1 MLQTSRT
8 VTPDDPR
15 LDQARRFVRQLEE
28 SLASTPR
35 HLPVDGLD
43 RIGGDDQTGTVT
55 CVVDARGDFVDLR
68 VRSDWWYTLGPSG
81 VASAI
86 LDALQYA
93 QDKAMLA
100 MAVLRRH
107 GRTLPAPPTGD
118 RFQHD
123 EFAARPG
130 DIWAEWGAAEARVQR
145 GYDTMAAADRVVETR
160 DSAEPRT
167 ISGPRGLFHLTL
179 VGFTVASAEVNP
191 RIAARDADAIA
202 DDARAT
208 LRQATREKD
217 PTYWFS
223 GLFRDATTRV
233 DEFGNAEQV
242 R

>member
-8 VTPDDPR
+8 VSPDDPR

-28 SLASTPR
+28 SLAGTPR
-35 HLPVDGLD
+35 HLPVEGLD
-43 RIGGDDQTGTVT
+43 RIPGDDQSGTVT

-68 VRSDWWYTLGPSG
+68 VGSDWWYTVGPSG

-107 GRTLPAPPTGD
+107 GRTPPPPSTEDPFPPDDGS
-118 RFQHD
+118 
-123 EFAARPG
+123 AARPG
-130 DIWAEWGAAEARVQR
+130 DVWAEWGAAEARVER
-145 GYDTMAAADRVVETR
+145 GYDVMAAADQFVDTR

-167 ISGPRGLFHLTL
+167 VSGPRGLFHLRL
-179 VGFTVASAEVNP
+179 VGFTVASAEVSP
-191 RIAARDADAIA
+191 RIAPEDADAIA
-202 DDARAT
+202 DDARAA

-223 GLFRDATTRV
+223 GEGSRR
-233 DEFGNAEQV
+233 
-242 R
+242 